1 MRPDML
7 RPTSCDLG
15 QGYTQYVRYDKTILV
30 GNGHTSA
37 VRCGSE
43 PGSWSPNLE
52 ASLAR
57 RGRLP
62 AAMAASGSLPL
73 VGAGALSADLAQ
85 RSFAGGLNVY
95 RTCRCA
101 CELVAD
107 PGVVAPSP

>member
-30 GNGHTSA
+30 GNGHTST

-43 PGSWSPNLE
+43 PGSWSPNVE
-52 ASLAR
+52 VSLAR

-62 AAMAASGSLPL
+62 AAMAASGSEVL
-73 VGAGALSADLAQ
+73 VDAGADQADLPRTDAP
-85 RSFAGGLNVY
+85 AG
-95 RTCRCA
+95 A
-101 CELVAD
+101 
-107 PGVVAPSP
+107 